1 MLRKLIS
8 TGALLSVLLTSTVF
22 AAGAPDDAPRAQALL
37 TKAVAYYKDK
47 KDVALG
53 TFSRQGEFIN
63 GNLYVYVLDAKGTM
77 LASGGSSSV
86 YIDRNVAD
94 LKDAVG
100 KPFFREMLDTAKTK
114 GAGSVEYRWL
124 NRKDNKVERKVAY
137 FEQVDDRII
146 AVGYYLPHGSA
157 KQAKSLLDRAAAAVK
172 EDSSRALAAFNDLNG
187 NFIEDDLYVFV
198 IGLDDARFRAH
209 GALPRLIGSN
219 ALALRDANGKE
230 FIRDMLNRVKDK
242 EQAEIDYAWRNTVTN
257 QVETKHT
264 FLRKV
269 GNHLIGVGHYT
280 N

>member
-1 MLRKLIS
+1 MFRKLIAA
-8 TGALLSVLLTSTVF
+8 GALLSLLTPAAF
-22 AAGAPDDAPRAQALL
+22 AAGATDEGPRAQALL

-47 KDVALG
+47 KDLALG
-53 TFSRQGEFIN
+53 TFSRQGDFIN

-86 YIDRNVAD
+86 LIDRNVAD
-94 LKDAVG
+94 MKDAAG
-100 KPFFREMLDTAKTK
+100 KPFFREMLDTAKVK
-114 GAGSVEYRWL
+114 GSGSVEYRWL

-157 KQAKSLLDRAAAAVK
+157 KQAKALLDRAATAVK
-172 EDSSRALAAFNDLNG
+172 EDPTKALAAFSDLNG

-242 EQAEIDYAWRNTVTN
+242 DQGEIEYAWRNTVTN
-257 QVETKHT
+257 QVETKHS

-269 GNHLIGVGHYT
+269 GNNLIGVGHYT

>member
-1 MLRKLIS
+1 MFRKLIS
-8 TGALLSVLLTSTVF
+8 AGVLLSLLAPAAF
-22 AAGAPDDAPRAQALL
+22 AAGTTDEGPRAQALL

-47 KDVALG
+47 KDLALG
-53 TFSRQGEFIN
+53 TFSRQGDFIT

-86 YIDRNVAD
+86 LIDRNVAD
-94 LKDAVG
+94 MKDAAG
-100 KPFFREMLDTAKTK
+100 KPFFREMLDTAKAK
-114 GAGSVEYRWL
+114 GSGSVEYRWL

-157 KQAKSLLDRAAAAVK
+157 KQAKTLLERAATAVT
-172 EDSSRALAAFNDLNG
+172 EDPAKALAAFSDLNG

-209 GALPRLIGSN
+209 GAIPRLIGSN

-242 EQAEIDYAWRNTVTN
+242 DQGEIEYAWRNTVTN
-257 QVETKHT
+257 QIETKHS

-269 GNHLIGVGHYT
+269 GNNLIGVGHYT